1 MGDKDT
7 AYEKIKGPEIVD
19 ASWVISQN
27 PEVIQRNRREE
38 DSESGAN
45 VCKHNEA

>member
-1 MGDKDT
+1 MGDKNN
-7 AYEKIKGPEIVD
+7 AYEKIKGPEILD

-27 PEVIQRNRREE
+27 PEVIQGNGREE
-38 DSESGAN
+38 DSESDAN